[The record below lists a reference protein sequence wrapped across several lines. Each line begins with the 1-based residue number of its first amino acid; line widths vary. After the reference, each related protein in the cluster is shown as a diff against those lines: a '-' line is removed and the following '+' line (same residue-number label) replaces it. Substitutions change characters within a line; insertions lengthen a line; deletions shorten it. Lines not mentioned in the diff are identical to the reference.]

1 MRLTQGL
8 FLFGII
14 LTITIL
20 NVEGD
25 LKFDAQGNII
35 DDGLNLENDL
45 PKDLKK
51 TKPLV
56 KPKPNRM
63 LPESNR
69 VMANSAGKGTLN
81 HDLLHVLILVSYFN
95 ILILH

>member
-1 MRLTQGL
+1 MRLIQGL
-8 FLFGII
+8 FLISII
-14 LTITIL
+14 LATTIL

-69 VMANSAGKGTLN
+69 VVANSAAKGTLN
-81 HDLLHVLILVSYFN
+81 HDLLLILLFFP
-95 ILILH
+95 LIHH

>member
-8 FLFGII
+8 FLFGFI
-14 LTITIL
+14 LSTTIL

-45 PKDLKK
+45 PKDLRK

-56 KPKPNRM
+56 KAKRNRL

-69 VMANSAGKGTLN
+69 VMANSAAKGTLN
-81 HDLLHVLILVSYFN
+81 NEFLHILVSF
-95 ILILH
+95 